1 MGKGLIRCLYTL
13 CITGLVFMLTIDN
26 ASGQK
31 KPETISD
38 IDGNIYKIVK
48 VGDQWW
54 MASNL
59 KTTRYSN
66 GDIIGTTTLDTLDI
80 SETSTP
86 KFQWVYEGKESN
98 GNTYG
103 RFYTWYAA
111 TDGRSICPGGWQVPS
126 DKDWKTLID
135 FLGEGTI
142 AGGRLKTTGTNFW
155 QSPNLGATNSIGFT
169 ALPGGYRSY
178 NGTYYDIGSY
188 GYWWSSRVGSKR
200 LAQYFT
206 LGYKS
211 KAVGSYNVD
220 KAYGFSVRCVK
231 SEALVADAQVSAQ
244 VVAQPATPVTAQVA
258 VQVPVTVPATV
269 PVKTPV
275 KPQVSPPATPTASPS
290 LSAINTN
297 AISRIT
303 ASTAISG
310 GNISF
315 ADDVEVL
322 FRGVCWSI
330 KPNPTIT
337 DSKSTDGSGGGI
349 FSSSISGLTSGT
361 KYYARAYAIFTSTTS
376 YGNEVTFTTLPNVPR
391 LSTRDIDSVS
401 QKGARSGGY
410 IISDGGAPVFGRGV
424 CWSTNQN
431 PTIADGRTI
440 DGGGPGIFTSSVSG
454 LIPGT
459 IYYVRAYATNNA
471 GTAYGNQIAFS
482 TLNIVPLITTN
493 AVSEITESTAAG
505 GGNIPAAGEEPIL
518 FRGVCWST
526 RPNPTISNRKTTD
539 GSDIGSFSSLIT
551 GLTPGRKYFVRAYA
565 FNTSGTAY
573 GNEISF
579 ATLKPLSLPSPSK
592 LEIISK
598 KLPRQ
603 VVVLKQPAKHRF
615 FPRGNLLYR

>member
-1 MGKGLIRCLYTL
+1 MGKRLISCIYTL
-13 CITGLVFMLTIDN
+13 CITGLVFMLSNDN

-54 MASNL
+54 MAANL

-66 GDIIGTTTLDTLDI
+66 GDLIGTTTLDTLDI
-80 SETSTP
+80 SETSIP
-86 KFQWVYEGKESN
+86 KFQWAYAGNESN
-98 GNTYG
+98 ITTYG
-103 RFYTWYAA
+103 RFYTWFAA
-111 TDGRSICPGGWQVPS
+111 TDSRNICPIGWKMPS
-126 DKDWKTLID
+126 DTEWKMLID
-135 FLGEGTI
+135 FLGEGTVAGGKLKI
-142 AGGRLKTTGTNFW
+142 AGTTYW
-155 QSPNLGATNSIGFT
+155 QNPNIGATNSNGFT

-178 NGTYYDIGSY
+178 NGTYYDLGSY
-188 GYWWSSRVGSKR
+188 GYWWSSKEGGKR
-200 LAQYFT
+200 LAQYLT

-231 SEALVADAQVSAQ
+231 SEALVADAP
-244 VVAQPATPVTAQVA
+244 VAVPVAVPPATPVTAQVA
-258 VQVPVTVPATV
+258 VTAPVT
-269 PVKTPV
+269 
-275 KPQVSPPATPTASPS
+275 PPAATPKTVATPAPKPSAPTASPS
-290 LSAINTN
+290 LSAVNTN

-310 GNISF
+310 GNISS

-337 DSKSTDGSGGGI
+337 DSKTTDGSGGGI
-349 FSSSISGLTSGT
+349 FSSSISGLISGT
-361 KYYARAYAIFTSTTS
+361 KYYARAYAIFNSSTT
-376 YGNEVTFTTLPNVPR
+376 YGNEVTFTTLPNVPK

-459 IYYVRAYATNNA
+459 IYYIRAYATNNA
-471 GTAYGNQIAFS
+471 GTAYGNQVAFS

-493 AVSEITESTAAG
+493 AVSEITETTATG
-505 GGNIPAAGEEPIL
+505 GGNIPTAGEEPIL
-518 FRGVCWST
+518 FRGVCWSN

-551 GLTPGRKYFVRAYA
+551 GLTPGRKYFVRSYAY
-565 FNTSGTAY
+565 NTSGTCY

-579 ATLKPLSLPSPSK
+579 TTQKSLSPLSPSK
-592 LEIISK
+592 LEIINK
-598 KLPRQ
+598 KLPRK
-603 VVVLKQPAKHRF
+603 VTSGRIFHNKLI
-615 FPRGNLLYR
+615 L

>member
-1 MGKGLIRCLYTL
+1 MGKGLIRCIYTL
-13 CITGLVFMLTIDN
+13 CITGLVFMLSIGN
-26 ASGQK
+26 ASGQI
-31 KPETISD
+31 KPETITD

-48 VGDQWW
+48 VGEQWW
-54 MASNL
+54 MTSNL
-59 KTTRYSN
+59 KTSRYSN
-66 GDIIGTTTLDTLDI
+66 GDLIGTTTLDTLDI

-86 KFQWVYEGKESN
+86 KFQWVYAGKESN

-103 RFYTWYAA
+103 RFYTWHAA
-111 TDGRSICPGGWQVPS
+111 TDGRCICPSGWQIPS
-126 DKDWKTLID
+126 DNDWKTLID

-142 AGGRLKTTGTNFW
+142 AGGRMKVTGISFW
-155 QSPNLGATNSIGFT
+155 QSPNLGATNSSGFS

-178 NGTYYDIGSY
+178 NGTYYDMGSY
-188 GYWWSSRVGSKR
+188 GYWWSSKTGSKK

-206 LGYKS
+206 LGFKS

-231 SEALVADAQVSAQ
+231 SEAQVADAQV
-244 VVAQPATPVTAQVA
+244 VAPVA
-258 VQVPVTVPATV
+258 VQPA
-269 PVKTPV
+269 TPV
-275 KPQVSPPATPTASPS
+275 KPQVASPATPTASPS
-290 LSAINTN
+290 LSAVNTN

-310 GNISF
+310 GNISS

-349 FSSSISGLTSGT
+349 FSSSISGLISGT
-361 KYYARAYAIFTSTTS
+361 KYYARAYAIFNSGTT
-376 YGNEVTFTTLPNVPR
+376 YGNEVTFTTLPNVPK

-431 PTIADGRTI
+431 PTIADGKTI

-459 IYYVRAYATNNA
+459 IYYIRAYATNNA
-471 GTAYGNQIAFS
+471 GTAYGNQVAFS

-493 AVSEITESTAAG
+493 AVSEITETTATG
-505 GGNIPAAGEEPIL
+505 GGNIPTAGEEPIL

-539 GSDIGSFSSLIT
+539 GSDIGSFLSLIT
-551 GLTPGRKYFVRAYA
+551 GLTPGRKYFVRSYAY
-565 FNTSGTAY
+565 NTSGTCY

-579 ATLKPLSLPSPSK
+579 TTLKPFSPLSPSK
-592 LEIISK
+592 LEIINK

-603 VVVLKQPAKHRF
+603 VVSLKQTAKQRLFPIRF
-615 FPRGNLLYR
+615 

>member
-13 CITGLVFMLTIDN
+13 YITGLVFMLTIDN

-31 KPETISD
+31 KPETITD

-48 VGDQWW
+48 VGEQWW

-66 GDIIGTTTLDTLDI
+66 GDLIGTTTLDTLDI

-86 KFQWVYEGKESN
+86 KFQWVYAGKESN

-111 TDGRSICPGGWQVPS
+111 TDGRNICPDGWQLPS
-126 DKDWKTLID
+126 DNDWKALIF

-142 AGGRLKTTGTNFW
+142 AGGRLKVSGTNFW
-155 QSPNLGATNSIGFT
+155 QSPNLGATNSSGFT

-178 NGTYYDIGSY
+178 NGTYYDMGSY
-188 GYWWSSRVGSKR
+188 GYWWSSKVGSKK

-231 SEALVADAQVSAQ
+231 SEASVADAPAAALA
-244 VVAQPATPVTAQVA
+244 VAQPATPVTAQVA
-258 VQVPVTVPATV
+258 VPVTV
-269 PVKTPV
+269 PV
-275 KPQVSPPATPTASPS
+275 KPQVATPSTPTTSPS
-290 LSAINTN
+290 ISAINTN
-297 AISRIT
+297 LISRIT
-303 ASTAISG
+303 SSTAISG
-310 GNISF
+310 GNISS
-315 ADDVEVL
+315 AEDVEVL

-349 FSSSISGLTSGT
+349 FSSSISGLISGT
-361 KYYARAYAIFTSTTS
+361 KYYAKAYAIFTSTTS
-376 YGNEVTFTTLPNVPR
+376 YGNEVTFITLPSVPR

-471 GTAYGNQIAFS
+471 GTAYGNQVAFS
-482 TLNIVPLITTN
+482 TLNIVPSITTN
-493 AVSEITESTAAG
+493 AVSEITETTATG
-505 GGNIPAAGEEPIL
+505 GGNIPTAGEEPIL

-526 RPNPTISNRKTTD
+526 RPNPTISSRKTTD

-551 GLTPGRKYFVRAYA
+551 GLTPGRKYFVRSYVY
-565 FNTSGTAY
+565 NTSGTCY

-579 ATLKPLSLPSPSK
+579 TTLKPLQPISPSK
-592 LEIISK
+592 LETINK

-603 VVVLKQPAKHRF
+603 VVTLGQPAKHKVFSGRIF
-615 FPRGNLLYR
+615 HNKLVL

>member
-1 MGKGLIRCLYTL
+1 
-13 CITGLVFMLTIDN
+13 MLSIGN
-26 ASGQK
+26 ASGQI
-31 KPETISD
+31 KPETITD

-48 VGDQWW
+48 VGEQWW
-54 MASNL
+54 MTSNL
-59 KTTRYSN
+59 KTSRYSN
-66 GDIIGTTTLDTLDI
+66 GDLIGTTTLDTLDI

-86 KFQWVYEGKESN
+86 KFQWVYAGKESN

-103 RFYTWYAA
+103 RFYTWHAA
-111 TDGRSICPGGWQVPS
+111 TDGRCICPSGWQIPS
-126 DKDWKTLID
+126 DNDWKTLID

-142 AGGRLKTTGTNFW
+142 AGGRMKVTGISFW
-155 QSPNLGATNSIGFT
+155 QSPNLGATNSSGFS

-178 NGTYYDIGSY
+178 NGTYYDMGSY
-188 GYWWSSRVGSKR
+188 GYWWSSKTGSKK

-206 LGYKS
+206 LGFKS

-231 SEALVADAQVSAQ
+231 SEAQVADAQV
-244 VVAQPATPVTAQVA
+244 VAPVA
-258 VQVPVTVPATV
+258 VQPA
-269 PVKTPV
+269 TPV
-275 KPQVSPPATPTASPS
+275 KPQVASPATPTASPS
-290 LSAINTN
+290 LSAVNTN

-310 GNISF
+310 GNISS

-349 FSSSISGLTSGT
+349 FSSSISGLISGT
-361 KYYARAYAIFTSTTS
+361 KYYARAYAIFNSGTT
-376 YGNEVTFTTLPNVPR
+376 YGNEVTFTTLPNVPK

-431 PTIADGRTI
+431 PTIADGKTI
-440 DGGGPGIFTSSVSG
+440 DGGGPGIFTSSISG

-459 IYYVRAYATNNA
+459 IYYIRAYATNNA
-471 GTAYGNQIAFS
+471 GTAYGNQVAFS

-493 AVSEITESTAAG
+493 AVSEITETTATG
-505 GGNIPAAGEEPIL
+505 GGNIPTAGEEPIL

-539 GSDIGSFSSLIT
+539 GSDIGSFLSLIT
-551 GLTPGRKYFVRAYA
+551 GLTPGRKYFVRSYAY
-565 FNTSGTAY
+565 NTSGTCY

-579 ATLKPLSLPSPSK
+579 TTLKPFSPLSPSK
-592 LEIISK
+592 LEIINK

-603 VVVLKQPAKHRF
+603 VVSLKQTAKQRLFPIRF
-615 FPRGNLLYR
+615 